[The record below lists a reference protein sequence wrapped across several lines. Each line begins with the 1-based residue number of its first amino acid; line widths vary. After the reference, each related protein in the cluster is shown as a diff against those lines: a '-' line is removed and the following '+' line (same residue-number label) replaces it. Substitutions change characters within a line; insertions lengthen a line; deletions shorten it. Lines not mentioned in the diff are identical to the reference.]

1 MALPSYE
8 TTAPS
13 AAADTEANDWALIL
27 EALPT
32 DTRGS
37 IGFQQSVGSAVAALR
52 ANKMRALLTMLG
64 IIIGVA
70 AVIVMVALGQG
81 ASQSVQARLAGL
93 GTNMLTV
100 SPGSLGGPGG
110 IQGGAGS
117 RQTLTEADAQ
127 AIQKQVAGIAAL

>member
-1 MALPSYE
+1 MSVPALDLPQA
-8 TTAPS
+8 TAPPQ
-13 AAADTEANDWALIL
+13 AAWAIL
-27 EALPT
+27 LEPLPE

-37 IGFQQSVGSAVAALR
+37 IALGQSVGSAVGALR
-52 ANKMRALLTMLG
+52 ANKLRALLTMLG

-93 GTNMLTV
+93 GTNMLSI
-100 SPGSLGGPGG
+100 SPGSQGGPGG

-117 RQTLTEADAQ
+117 RQSLTEADAT
-127 AIQKQVAGIAAL
+127 AIQRQVGGV